1 MGREEGKRVV
11 EAGHARVNI
20 LGVGISA
27 INQQYALDQI
37 DAWNL
42 SANI

>member
-1 MGREEGKRVV
+1 MAWLWGRTPTSQLAVTGD
-11 EAGHARVNI
+11 
-20 LGVGISA
+20 
-27 INQQYALDQI
+27 LDQI